1 MKLLRTEIPEVVLL
15 EPRVFE
21 DARGSSFESYN
32 RRTFRELTGVDV
44 EFVQDNR
51 SCSVRNVIRGL
62 HYQVAR
68 PQGKLVSVLRG
79 EIFDVAVDLRRSSPT
94 FRKWV
99 GFRLSEANRHM
110 AWIPPG
116 FAHGFLVLSDLADVY
131 YKATAPYAPQFEHRI
146 LWNDPAIGIRWPLDG
161 VPVVGAK
168 DLAAPPLERA
178 TVLPRYGSAS

>member
-51 SCSVRNVIRGL
+51 SRSAKNVIRGV
-62 HYQVAR
+62 HYQIAR
-68 PQGKLVSVLRG
+68 PQGKLVSALRG

-94 FRKWV
+94 FKRWV
-99 GFRLSEANRHM
+99 GFRLSEANHHM

-116 FAHGFLVLSDLADVY
+116 FGHAFLVTSDSADVLYKLSDFWS
-131 YKATAPYAPQFEHRI
+131 PEHERTI
-146 LWNDPAIGIRWPLDG
+146 LWSDPALAIRWPIEGDPILSERD
-161 VPVVGAK
+161 AK
-168 DLAAPPLERA
+168 GTRFAEAEHFP
-178 TVLPRYGSAS
+178 